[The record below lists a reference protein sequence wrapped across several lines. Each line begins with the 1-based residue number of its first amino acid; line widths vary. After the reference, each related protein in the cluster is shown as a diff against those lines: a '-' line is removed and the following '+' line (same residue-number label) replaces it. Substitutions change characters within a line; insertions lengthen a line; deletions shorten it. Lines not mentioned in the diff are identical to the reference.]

1 MKAMSQLDVYL
12 SNKSD
17 FDGNILGSVG
27 RTRFPRDQELTKNL
41 ANEWQHRIVLS
52 DLLRGE
58 SVLLKREQVLLPVE
72 SWAKVIRG
80 KAIK

>member
-1 MKAMSQLDVYL
+1 MKAISQLDVYL

-17 FDGNILGSVG
+17 FDRNILGSVG
-27 RTRFPRDQELTKNL
+27 WTRFPRDQELNNSL
-41 ANEWQHRIVLS
+41 ANEQHHTVLS

-72 SWAKVIRG
+72 SCAEVIQG
-80 KAIK
+80 KATR